1 MARRWGRGVRLWAT
15 AVACLAGVLVTGATT
30 APPGGDGARV
40 LQLNL
45 CNSGLAGCFTGRA
58 VDRAAA
64 VIRAEEP
71 DVVTLN
77 EVCEG
82 DVPSWSGRSP
92 TAGRATRP
100 SRRSAQRGTGAPAA
114 RSAAATGSGTGS
126 ASWRGCAPTTA
137 PAPIV

>member
-1 MARRWGRGVRLWAT
+1 MAQRWGPGVRLWAT
-15 AVACLAGVLVTGATT
+15 AVACLVGGFLVTGATS
-30 APPGGDGARV
+30 PVPGRDVTRV

-64 VIRAEEP
+64 VIRAEAP

-82 DVPSWSGRSP
+82 DVPVLERALADSGPGGATSHS
-92 TAGRATRP
+92 TCGR
-100 SRRSAQRGTGAPAA
+100 
-114 RSAAATGSGTGS
+114 
-126 ASWRGCAPTTA
+126 
-137 PAPIV
+137 